1 LKEGQQERLV
11 GQEKGGEG
19 GGFLKGLRF
28 RWRKRNQREHYNLVR
43 STSWPSWAYSQ
54 PTNTT

>member
-19 GGFLKGLRF
+19 GGFQGKKVQVEKVWTLILPNKQKLLIPRLLDTVKPF
-28 RWRKRNQREHYNLVR
+28 
-43 STSWPSWAYSQ
+43 TPSC
-54 PTNTT
+54 